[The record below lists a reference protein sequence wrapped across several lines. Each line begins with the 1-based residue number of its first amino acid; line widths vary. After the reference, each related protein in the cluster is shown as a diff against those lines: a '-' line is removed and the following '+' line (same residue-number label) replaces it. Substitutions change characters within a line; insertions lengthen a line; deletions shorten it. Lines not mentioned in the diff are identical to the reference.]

1 MVAELSVVGRP
12 LGRVEGEAKVTGQA
26 RFAAD
31 VVQPGQLWA
40 KCLRS
45 PHPHARIV
53 HLDASAARRVRGVRA
68 VLTGADLPP
77 RLVGIRLRDMPLL
90 ARDRVRYIGE
100 RVVAVAAEDPD
111 VAEEALSLVQVEYEP
126 LPAVFDAEAAMAPDA
141 PLLHPDVASYVGR
154 EWDLGNA
161 PNVHAYYAH
170 ERGDLARGL
179 AEADLVIEHTFHTG
193 LLHQGYLE
201 PHAAVVA
208 LEGDGT
214 AQVWMSNKMPF
225 RSRQDMADALDLPEE
240 SIVIHHVHIGG
251 DFGGKGSPDD
261 AMLTYH
267 LARASGRPV
276 AMVLTYAEEL
286 TAANPRHPT
295 TVYLKT
301 GVKRDGT
308 IVAREGRAIFNRG
321 AYAGRSASP
330 RGILNG
336 AFKLGGSYRVPNAR
350 IEGLAVYTN
359 QVPCGSMRAPGQ
371 PQVIFAVEAHMD
383 LVAAALGMDALEFR
397 LKNVLRDGD
406 EPVVPARWQHV
417 SQARAVLERAAEA
430 IGWTAPKPPPTAP
443 GGLVGRGLA
452 LSERG
457 IGGGESHVEL
467 ALSADGR
474 VAVQTGVPDIGTGTY
489 TLLQQLVAEAIGV
502 APERITVAT
511 APTSRGLL
519 DPGTGG
525 SKGTH
530 VVGQAGFE
538 AARNLRAQLAE
549 LAAARLGGTPEAI
562 RFADGAAHVDGRSI
576 ELGALAAQAGEPL
589 RAKGI
594 YDGQAPQI
602 VSFVAQAAEVEV
614 DPETGQVRVR
624 RVASAHDV
632 GTILNPLGHQGQVDG
647 GVVMAV
653 GSALIEGSDVEQGQ
667 VVAANLGDYKLAS
680 MADIPELVTIH
691 VEAPGGPAPF
701 GGKSIGE
708 EPFVPGAAAI
718 ANAVRD
724 ATGVPIHELPIRPE
738 QVLRGLRA
746 ARAEPQ
752 A

>member
-1 MVAELSVVGRP
+1 VVAELQVVGRP

-31 VVQPGQLWA
+31 VVRPGQLWA

-53 HLDASAARRVRGVRA
+53 HLDVSAARRVPGVHA
-68 VLTGADLPP
+68 VFTGADLPRP
-77 RLVGIRLRDMPLL
+77 LVGIRLRDLPLL

-111 VAEEALSLVQVEYEP
+111 VAEEALALVQVEYEP
-126 LPAVFDAEAAMAPDA
+126 LPAVFDAEAALAPGA
-141 PLLHPDVASYVGR
+141 PILHPDVASYVGR
-154 EWDLGNA
+154 EWDLGAHPNA
-161 PNVHAYYAH
+161 HAYWLH
-170 ERGDLARGL
+170 ERGDLAAAL
-179 AEADLVIEHTFHTG
+179 ADADLVIEHTFRTG

-208 LEGDGT
+208 LEGDGA

-225 RSRQDMADALDLPEE
+225 RSRQDMAAALDLPEE
-240 SIVIHHVHIGG
+240 SIDIHHVHIGG
-251 DFGGKGSPDD
+251 DFGGKGAPDD
-261 AMLTYH
+261 AMLAYH

-276 AMVLTYAEEL
+276 SLVLTYAEEL
-286 TAANPRHPT
+286 TAANPRHPS

-308 IVAREGRAIFNRG
+308 IVAREGRVLFNRG

-330 RGILNG
+330 RGVLNG
-336 AFKLGGSYRVPNAR
+336 AFKLGGTYRVPNAR
-350 IEGLAVYTN
+350 LECFAVYTN

-397 LKNVLRDGD
+397 LKNVLQEGD
-406 EPVVPARWQHV
+406 SPVVPARWQGI
-417 SQARAVLERAAEA
+417 SQARVVLERAAEA
-430 IGWTAPKPPPTAP
+430 IGWGAPKPPPSAP
-443 GGLVGRGLA
+443 GRLVGRGLA
-452 LSERG
+452 ISERG

-467 ALSADGR
+467 TLTADGR
-474 VAVQTGVPDIGTGTY
+474 VVAQTGVPDIGTGTY
-489 TLLQQLVAEAIGV
+489 TLVQQLVAEELGI

-511 APTSRGLL
+511 ADTSRGLL

-530 VVGQAGFE
+530 VVGQASAI
-538 AARNLRAQLAE
+538 AARNLRGLLAD
-549 LAAARLGGTPEAI
+549 LAAARLGGAAEAI
-562 RFADGAAHVDGRSI
+562 RFADGAAHLDGRAV
-576 ELGALAAQAGEPL
+576 ELGALAAEAGEPIH
-589 RAKGI
+589 AKGI
-594 YDGQAPQI
+594 YDGQAPQV

-614 DPETGQVRVR
+614 DPETGQVCVR

-632 GTILNPLGHQGQVDG
+632 GTILNPLGHQGQIDG
-647 GVVMAV
+647 GVVMGM
-653 GSALIEGSDVEQGQ
+653 GSALIEGSDVEEGR
-667 VVAANLGDYKLAS
+667 VVAANLGDYKLPTI
-680 MADIPELVTIH
+680 ADIPELVTIH
-691 VEAPGGPAPF
+691 CEAPGGPAPF

-738 QVLRGLRA
+738 AVLRGLRA
-746 ARAEPQ
+746 ARPVP
-752 A
+752 